1 VLIEHEAVAEAAV
14 VPAPDAMRMAVPKAF
29 IALAPGAV
37 ANPAIMLSI
46 FQHLRV
52 RLSAFKRVRRLEVH
66 ELPKTISGKIRRV
79 ELRQLEEKRF
89 AAGTR
94 PEGEYREEDFPELR
108 QG

>member
-1 VLIEHEAVAEAAV
+1 MAEAAV

-29 IALAPGAV
+29 IALAPGAM
-37 ANPAIMLSI
+37 ASPSTMLSI
-46 FQHLRV
+46 FQHLRG

-89 AAGTR
+89 AAGVR

>member
-1 VLIEHEAVAEAAV
+1 
-14 VPAPDAMRMAVPKAF
+14 MRMAVPKAF
-29 IALAPGAV
+29 IALAPGAA
-37 ANPAIMLSI
+37 ANPATMLAI
-46 FQHLRV
+46 FQHLRG

-94 PEGEYREEDFPELR
+94 SAGEYREEDFPELR
-108 QG
+108 QS